1 MIDHHDDYAKRN
13 ETRMADGAGD
23 CNNAT
28 LCYCF
33 LLMLI
38 VWVEVGCARWPLAW
52 VRGHNKAG
60 LAGWRDSNKVQGVRQ
75 SNKVLTQK
83 VERMVERI
91 KVFFVS
97 FERMESWT
105 QAEGWE
111 SRR

>member
-1 MIDHHDDYAKRN
+1 
-13 ETRMADGAGD
+13 MADGAGG
-23 CNNAT
+23 CNNVT
-28 LCYCF
+28 LCYSF

-38 VWVEVGCARWPLAW
+38 VWAGVGCARWPLAW
-52 VRGHNKAG
+52 VQGHNKAG
-60 LAGWRDSNKVQGVRQ
+60 SAGWRGLNKVPGVRQ

-91 KVFFVS
+91 QSFFVS
-97 FERMESWT
+97 FEGMELWT